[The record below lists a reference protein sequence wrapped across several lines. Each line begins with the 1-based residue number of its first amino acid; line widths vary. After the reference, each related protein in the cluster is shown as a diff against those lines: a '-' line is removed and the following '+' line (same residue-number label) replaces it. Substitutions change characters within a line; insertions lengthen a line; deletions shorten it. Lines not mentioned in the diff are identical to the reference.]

1 MRQGIHPERMV
12 RVMAKSNYEQL
23 QKARR
28 KLKKWHRKATKAVA
42 GADYQYA
49 TIKLREWENAED
61 YWFNKWQ
68 DED

>member
-1 MRQGIHPERMV
+1 MDELT
-12 RVMAKSNYEQL
+12 SYEQL

-28 KLKKWHRKATKAVA
+28 KLAKWHRKAAKYII
-42 GADYQYA
+42 GPEYQKA
-49 TIKLREWENAED
+49 TIKIREWEQKED